1 MATQHTEDYADTVY
15 AVLKRELEDRVD
27 DFDGDVGTLFDH
39 GEPAS
44 AVYFGL
50 LTAADEG
57 VPVSRELIDMARPL
71 FRTGEFRDGFDY
83 AVEQLG
89 RLTGQ

>member
-1 MATQHTEDYADTVY
+1 MATQKIEDYAETVY
-15 AVLKRELEDRVD
+15 AVLKRELEHRVT
-27 DFDGDVGTLFDH
+27 DFAGDVGTLFDH

-57 VPVSRELIDMARPL
+57 VPVSQELIDMARPL
-71 FRTGEFRDGFDY
+71 FRTGEFRAGFDY
-83 AVEQLG
+83 AVEQLA
-89 RLTGQ
+89 RLTGR